1 VFSVFSVSPWF
12 VKERVAMRSKLCLL
26 LCAVVLLLPAT
37 LKLEAHHSQSQ
48 FEPELT
54 ISIEGT
60 LTKASW
66 ANPHTLFVLQGR
78 KADSTDAMQEW
89 TVEGPSPRQLETKG
103 WGRAVSK
110 PGDKLTFEGRP
121 RRDGQPEL
129 LLLSVTLADGKT
141 ISFKPE

>member
-1 VFSVFSVSPWF
+1 MKSIGNQLMLLGV
-12 VKERVAMRSKLCLL
+12 VAALGI
-26 LCAVVLLLPAT
+26 AAGTTT
-37 LKLEAHHSQSQ
+37 LVAHHSQSQ

-54 ISIEGT
+54 VSVEGT
-60 LTKASW
+60 LSKGSW
-66 ANPHTLFVLQGR
+66 SNPHTLFVLQGR
-78 KADSTDAMQEW
+78 KVGSSDAPQEW

-103 WGRAVSK
+103 WGRTVSK

>member
-1 VFSVFSVSPWF
+1 MKSIRLTRLVFG
-12 VKERVAMRSKLCLL
+12 
-26 LCAVVLLLPAT
+26 AVVALAAALAT
-37 LKLEAHHSQSQ
+37 TNALAHHSQSQ
-48 FEPELT
+48 FEPEAT

-60 LTKASW
+60 LTKGSW

-78 KADSTDAMQEW
+78 KVGSTDAPQEW

-103 WGRAVSK
+103 WGKAVSK
-110 PGDKLTFEGRP
+110 PGDTLTFEGRP

-141 ISFKPE
+141 FSFKPE

>member
-1 VFSVFSVSPWF
+1 MKSIRIAGVLTGALALAATSMVF
-12 VKERVAMRSKLCLL
+12 
-26 LCAVVLLLPAT
+26 
-37 LKLEAHHSQSQ
+37 AHHSQSQ
-48 FEPELT
+48 FEPEAT

-60 LTKASW
+60 LTKGSW
-66 ANPHTLFVLQGR
+66 ANPHTLFVIQG
-78 KADSTDAMQEW
+78 KKVGGNDAPQEW

-110 PGDKLTFEGRP
+110 PGDRLTFEGRP

>member
-1 VFSVFSVSPWF
+1 
-12 VKERVAMRSKLCLL
+12 MNSKLFAAFALIAL
-26 LCAVVLLLPAT
+26 SAAASNAT
-37 LKLEAHHSQSQ
+37 LLAHHSQSQ

-54 ISIEGT
+54 ISVEGT
-60 LTKASW
+60 LTRASW
-66 ANPHTLFVLQGR
+66 ANPHTLFVLQG
-78 KADSTDAMQEW
+78 KKSGSSDAMQEW
-89 TVEGPSPRQLETKG
+89 TIEGPSPRQLETKG

>member
-1 VFSVFSVSPWF
+1 MKGRHVMKSIRTHLVLLSVF
-12 VKERVAMRSKLCLL
+12 A
-26 LCAVVLLLPAT
+26 AIAAAGTTTVV
-37 LKLEAHHSQSQ
+37 AHHSQSQ

-60 LTKASW
+60 LTKGSW
-66 ANPHTLFVLQGR
+66 SNPHTLFVLQGK
-78 KADSTDAMQEW
+78 KAGTSDASQEW

-103 WGRAVSK
+103 WGRTVSK

>member
-1 VFSVFSVSPWF
+1 
-12 VKERVAMRSKLCLL
+12 MNSKLFALL
-26 LCAVVLLLPAT
+26 ALMALAAGATNTTLL
-37 LKLEAHHSQSQ
+37 AHHSQSQ

-54 ISIEGT
+54 ISVEGT

-66 ANPHTLFVLQGR
+66 ANPHTLFVLQG
-78 KADSTDAMQEW
+78 KKSGSSDAMQEW

-110 PGDKLTFEGRP
+110 PGDKVTFEGRP

>member
-1 VFSVFSVSPWF
+1 MNSIRTHLVLFAATVLAG
-12 VKERVAMRSKLCLL
+12 VASSTALL
-26 LCAVVLLLPAT
+26 
-37 LKLEAHHSQSQ
+37 AHHSQSQ

-66 ANPHTLFVLQGR
+66 SNPHTLFVVDGK
-78 KADSTDAMQEW
+78 KAGSGDAAQEW
-89 TVEGPSPRQLETKG
+89 TVEGPSPRQLEAKG
-103 WGRAVSK
+103 WGRTVSK
-110 PGDKLTFEGRP
+110 AGDKVTFEGRP

-141 ISFKPE
+141 FSFKPE

>member
-1 VFSVFSVSPWF
+1 MKSIRMKLV
-12 VKERVAMRSKLCLL
+12 VAGATVALAG
-26 LCAVVLLLPAT
+26 AVGTTTVR
-37 LKLEAHHSQSQ
+37 AHHSQSQ
-48 FEPELT
+48 FEPEAT

-60 LTKASW
+60 LTKGSW
-66 ANPHTLFVLQGR
+66 ANPHTLFVLQG
-78 KADSTDAMQEW
+78 KKVGTSDTPQEW

-141 ISFKPE
+141 FSFKPE

>member
-1 VFSVFSVSPWF
+1 MNPKLFTVFALMALIAALSSTT
-12 VKERVAMRSKLCLL
+12 
-26 LCAVVLLLPAT
+26 VV
-37 LKLEAHHSQSQ
+37 AHHSQSQ

-54 ISIEGT
+54 ISVEGT

-66 ANPHTLFVLQGR
+66 ANPHTLFVLQGH
-78 KADSTDAMQEW
+78 KAGSSDAMQEW

-103 WGRAVSK
+103 WGRAVSR

>member
-1 VFSVFSVSPWF
+1 MTSRLIPF
-12 VKERVAMRSKLCLL
+12 VVIALVMVATSTKL
-26 LCAVVLLLPAT
+26 V
-37 LKLEAHHSQSQ
+37 AHHSQSQ

-66 ANPHTLFVLQGR
+66 ANPHTLFVLQGH
-78 KADSTDAMQEW
+78 KTGSSDAMQEW